1 MKVKRDEERR
11 KDGRGVEAR
20 GTEKSGMGERKTEG
34 RGMEEK

>member
-11 KDGRGVEAR
+11 GVEAR
-20 GTEKSGMGERKTEG
+20 GIEKIGMGERKIEG